1 MSKFVKLTT
10 RSPKPVAMLKAN
22 FALSVRIAYPQE
34 VQIRIAPCWLKG
46 KPQEPTY
53 ELQLDTREAWGL
65 FLSLA
70 NQLGAQA
77 QLAGRM
83 LDVQQDL
90 PVSAATQLMQA
101 VTDGAEVNT
110 PDFLDWI
117 ADRLVNVYSEAPYVD
132 FVLSCRKR
140 AADIRAAMAAMTEA
154 E

>member
-10 RSPKPVAMLKAN
+10 RSPKPIAMLKAN

-34 VQIRIAPCWLKG
+34 VQIRIAPCWMKG

-77 QLAGRM
+77 QLAVR
-83 LDVQQDL
+83 L
-90 PVSAATQLMQA
+90 
-101 VTDGAEVNT
+101 
-110 PDFLDWI
+110 
-117 ADRLVNVYSEAPYVD
+117 ADTTKETKD
-132 FVLSCRKR
+132 
-140 AADIRAAMAAMTEA
+140 E
-154 E
+154 